1 MGNTAGKLSEKAT
14 RNPLESRRGPPGR
27 RRKTSEIAAGKT
39 PFRVTPHP
47 CGGKA
52 CAHISICQRTS
63 LSISIHPHPITHR
76 QSTPVTPLV
85 GLGCVNPAPTALAA
99 GTAAPMLV
107 GWGCVCMEPKR
118 PVPKTPQAA
127 SPCSWACRR
136 LPAPPPH
143 SKRKEAPKPP
153 TLGAWVRQPSAN
165 DTGSRPCRPLLV
177 GLPPF
182 TRTAAPF
189 GTKRSAQAP
198 YSWGLGASTPRQRH
212 WPPALPPPCS

>member
-76 QSTPVTPLV
+76 QSTPVTPLMGLGCV
-85 GLGCVNPAPTALAA
+85 ESEPTALAVGTADPLLMGLGCVNPAPTALAA
-99 GTAAPMLV
+99 GTAAPLLV

-118 PVPKTPQAA
+118 PVPQNAA
-127 SPCSWACRR
+127 GGKS
-136 LPAPPPH
+136 
-143 SKRKEAPKPP
+143 
-153 TLGAWVRQPSAN
+153 
-165 DTGSRPCRPLLV
+165 LLV
-177 GLPPF
+177 GLPPS
-182 TRTAAPF
+182 TPATAPF
-189 GTKRSAQAP
+189 GTKRSTQAP
-198 YSWGLGASTPRQRH
+198 CSWGLGA
-212 WPPALPPPCS
+212 